1 MPDPD
6 VAQPHPAVI
15 RVLICDDHA
24 IVRQGLQTFLELQ
37 DGIEIVGQAAD
48 GEEAVSKAAAMRPDV
63 VLMDLVMPRLD
74 GIEAIRRIRAAQA
87 TAKIIVLT
95 SFADDDKVFPA
106 IKAGATGYLMKDV
119 APNDLANAIR
129 MASEGESILHPEVAR
144 RLISEVRGEH
154 TQPRTEGTAELA
166 RLTERER
173 EVLSE
178 IAHGRSNKEIAQN
191 LVLSEKT
198 VKTHVSNILQKLG
211 VADRTQAALFA
222 VRHHLVEP

>member
-1 MPDPD
+1 MPD
-6 VAQPHPAVI
+6 VI

-63 VLMDLVMPRLD
+63 VLMDLVMPRID
-74 GIEAIRRIRAAQA
+74 GIEAIRRIRAARA
-87 TAKIIVLT
+87 EAKIIVLT
-95 SFADDDKVFPA
+95 SFADDEKLFPA

-119 APNDLANAIR
+119 APNDLADAIR
-129 MASEGESILHPEVAR
+129 RANEGESILHPDVAT
-144 RLISEVRGEH
+144 RLIREVRGEH
-154 TQPRTEGTAELA
+154 AQPAVEGAEDLA

-173 EVLSE
+173 EVLAE
-178 IAHGRSNKEIAQN
+178 IAHGHSNKEIARD

-211 VADRTQAALFA
+211 LADRTQAALFA

>member
-1 MPDPD
+1 MPDSS
-6 VAQPHPAVI
+6 AAVI

-63 VLMDLVMPRLD
+63 VLMDLVMPRVD
-74 GIEAIRRIRAAQA
+74 GIEAIRRIRETQA
-87 TAKIIVLT
+87 NAKIIVLT

-119 APNDLANAIR
+119 APSELADAIR
-129 MASEGESILHPEVAR
+129 RASDGESILHPDVAR

-154 TQPRTEGTAELA
+154 AQPSIEGAAELA
-166 RLTERER
+166 RLTEREN
-173 EVLSE
+173 EVLRE
-178 IAHGRSNKEIAQN
+178 IASGRSNKEIAQR

-198 VKTHVSNILQKLG
+198 VKTHVSNILSKLG
-211 VADRTQAALFA
+211 LADRTQAALFA

>member
-1 MPDPD
+1 MPDP
-6 VAQPHPAVI
+6 I

-37 DGIEIVGQAAD
+37 DGIEIAGQAAD

-63 VLMDLVMPRLD
+63 VLMDLVMPRVD
-74 GIEAIRRIRAAQA
+74 GIEAIRQIRGAQA
-87 TAKIIVLT
+87 NAKIIVLT

-119 APNDLANAIR
+119 APAELADAIR
-129 MASEGESILHPEVAR
+129 RASEGESILHPDVAR
-144 RLISEVRGEH
+144 RLINEVRGEYA
-154 TQPRTEGTAELA
+154 QPSIEGAEELA

-173 EVLSE
+173 EVLRE
-178 IAHGRSNKEIAQN
+178 IASGRSNKEIARD

-211 VADRTQAALFA
+211 LSDRTQAALFA
-222 VRHHLVEP
+222 VRHHLVEL